1 MPSNPQL
8 DATDVEILRLLQ
20 DDGRLTTADLARAI
34 HMSPTSTADRV
45 RRLADQGVILGYRAV
60 VDPAALG
67 YPVDAFIRLRMNS
80 PAGEP
85 FQRMLDANPEIREA
99 HHVTGD
105 DCFLLRVTSGSL
117 DQLESLTDTLTAF
130 GRVTTNLVFS
140 TRTHDRPL
148 LPAAA

>member
-1 MPSNPQL
+1 MPSNPHL

-20 DDGRLTTADLARAI
+20 DDGRLTTAELARAI

-45 RRLADQGVILGYRAV
+45 RRLVDQGVILGYRAV
-60 VDPAALG
+60 VAPAAVG
-67 YPVDAFIRLRMNS
+67 YPVDAFIRLRLNS

-105 DCFLLRVTSGSL
+105 DCYLLRVASGSL
-117 DQLESLTDTLTAF
+117 DRLESLTDTLAAF

-140 TRTHDRPL
+140 TRTKDRPL
-148 LPAAA
+148 LPDAA